1 MRVDTNLGRK
11 SINIHYIV
19 MIKNSDG
26 VTLRNKLKIW
36 CALGLLML
44 WLTFTGAL
52 LTSISSAQQTSSSMT
67 FSLGI
72 ADNDDADKNGA
83 QLLTLK
89 FDGISSATT
98 IVAKNGTPT
107 IDGQDGDA
115 AWGSASTVS
124 LSAAGA
130 GGGPSQTTIKAAYD
144 SENIYFLVTWT
155 DPTGT
160 ESIHKKMWTYNATS
174 DTWSQSGNEDR
185 VYFLWNINAPDFES
199 GCAIYCHVGMPAWEN
214 STQMGTNE
222 KGTRVDVWHWKAART
237 HPMDNAEDKYWV
249 DLTEATEIP
258 YEGGIELRT
267 RLPDLGG
274 GFTSDNK
281 EGSLPKYMDPN
292 DPGENADFLFQGSV
306 VDFNP
311 NANWQ
316 DGDTIPGYIVKN
328 GTGSR
333 ADVEAVGVYS
343 NGVWTVEFKR
353 ALHTGNPDD
362 VSFMSLYASV
372 LEGKVS
378 EQHGTI
384 SGLEDQ
390 VSGQQNTISDL
401 QGQVTDLEERVS
413 GLESTTYIYLGGG
426 LIAGLAVGAIIVY
439 AVRRKPT

>member
-1 MRVDTNLGRK
+1 MRHR
-11 SINIHYIV
+11 
-19 MIKNSDG
+19 
-26 VTLRNKLKIW
+26 LKI
-36 CALGLLML
+36 CLVLGLLIL
-44 WLTFTGAL
+44 GLALTGAL
-52 LTSISSAQQTSSSMT
+52 LTNTSSAQTSSSMT

-83 QLLTLK
+83 QLLTLR
-89 FDGISSATT
+89 FETGTPSATV

-124 LSAAGA
+124 LSTVGT
-130 GGGPSQTTIKAAYD
+130 GGGPSQATVKAAYD

-174 DTWSQSGNEDR
+174 GTWSQSGNEDR
-185 VYFLWNINAPDFES
+185 VYFLWNINAPDFED
-199 GCAIYCHVGMPAWEN
+199 GCAIYCHTGVPAWEN
-214 STQMGTNE
+214 STQMGTNV

-237 HPMDNAEDKYWV
+237 HPMNNAEDKYWV

-274 GFTSDNK
+274 GFTDDNK
-281 EGSLPKYMDPN
+281 EGSLPKYMDPA
-292 DPGENADFLFQGSV
+292 DPGANADFLIQGSTI
-306 VDFNP
+306 DFNP
-311 NANWQ
+311 DAAWE
-316 DGDTIPGYIVKN
+316 DGDTIPGYIVKE

-362 VSFMSLYASV
+362 VSFMSLYANV

-378 EQHGTI
+378 EQQGTMT
-384 SGLEDQ
+384 S
-390 VSGQQNTISDL
+390 L
-401 QGQVTDLEERVS
+401 QGQVSDLEERVS
-413 GLESTTYIYLGGG
+413 GLESTMYIYLAGGIIG
-426 LIAGLAVGAIIVY
+426 GLAVGAIIVY
-439 AVRRKPT
+439 AIKRQST

>member
-1 MRVDTNLGRK
+1 MEL
-11 SINIHYIV
+11 
-19 MIKNSDG
+19 KNVYKEFRGKAIRDRSKFLLAFG
-26 VTLRNKLKIW
+26 LLI
-36 CALGLLML
+36 LGLA
-44 WLTFTGAL
+44 FAGAL
-52 LTSISSAQQTSSSMT
+52 LARTTWAEQTPSSMT

-72 ADNDDADKNGA
+72 SDDDDADKNGA
-83 QLLTLK
+83 SLLTLK
-89 FDGISSATT
+89 FETGTPSATL

-115 AWGSASTVS
+115 GWGSASTVA

-130 GGGPSQTTIKAAYD
+130 GGGPSQATVKSAYD

-185 VYFLWNINAPDFES
+185 VYFLWNINAPDFEN
-199 GCAIYCHVGMPAWEN
+199 GCAIYCHVGVPAWEN

-222 KGTRVDVWHWKAART
+222 EGTTIDVWHWKAART
-237 HPMDNAEDKYWV
+237 HPVNNAEDKYWV
-249 DLTEATEIP
+249 DLTEATEII

-281 EGSLPKYMDPN
+281 EGSLPKYMDPS
-292 DPGENADFLFQGSV
+292 DPAANADFLIQGNTI
-306 VDFNP
+306 DFDP
-311 NANWQ
+311 NATWT
-316 DGDTIPGYIVKN
+316 DGDTIPGYVVKE

-362 VSFMSLYASV
+362 VSFAPLYANV
-372 LEGKVS
+372 LEGEVS
-378 EQHGTI
+378 DQQGTI
-384 SGLEDQ
+384 STLEGQ
-390 VSGQQNTISDL
+390 VTNL
-401 QGQVTDLEERVS
+401 EEQVTDLEGRVS
-413 GLESTTYIYLGGG
+413 SIESTNYVYLVGGIIGG
-426 LIAGLAVGAIIVY
+426 LVVGVIIVY
-439 AVRRKPT
+439 VIKK